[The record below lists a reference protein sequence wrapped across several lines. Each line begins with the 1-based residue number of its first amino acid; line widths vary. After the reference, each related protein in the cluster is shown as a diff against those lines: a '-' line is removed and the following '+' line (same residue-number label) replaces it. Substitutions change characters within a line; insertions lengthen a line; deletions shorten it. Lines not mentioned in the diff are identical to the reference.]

1 MMKKLVSLAAAVM
14 LFGALM
20 AQNVQVTPV
29 QIGDMTANG
38 YTVSIDKELKIT
50 EKAMEK
56 RLKEAKLKTSKAKPF
71 TACLNQVF
79 ADLAAEPVDFYFK
92 LEETGKKKNRATEL
106 TVCVIPKDLTSNQEA
121 LQGNVRK
128 FMETFVQYVAKYEAG
143 LSMEE
148 MQKTLEKAQKA
159 LKSAEGDFADLEKD
173 IKKDQDR
180 IASKKKDI
188 EGYKSKIADAEKDIQ
203 DLEASIKNREGQ
215 KGPAQKKIEEAREE
229 VKKAEAE
236 VEKYRRLSE

>member
-20 AQNVQVTPV
+20 AQNVQVTQV
-29 QIGDMTANG
+29 QIGETTANG
-38 YTVSIDKELKIT
+38 YTVSIDKELKVT

-79 ADLAAEPVDFYFK
+79 TDLATEPVDFYFK
-92 LEETGKKKNRATEL
+92 FEETGKKSNRATEL

-128 FMETFVQYVAKYEAG
+128 FMESFTQYVAKYEAG
-143 LSMEE
+143 VSMEE
-148 MQKTLEKAQKA
+148 AQKALEKAQKA
-159 LKSAEGDFADLEKD
+159 LKGAEGDFADIEKD

-180 IASKKKDI
+180 IASKRKDI
-188 EGYKSKIADAEKDIQ
+188 EGYKSKIADAENDIKE
-203 DLEASIKNREGQ
+203 LESNIKKSEGQ
-215 KGPAQKKIEEAREE
+215 KGPAQKKIEDAREQ
-229 VKKAEAE
+229 VKKVEAE
-236 VEKYRRLSE
+236 VEKFRRLSE